1 MILTMAQK
9 TLNKQ
14 KMKTPSNWL
23 TCRMQEIASIYN
35 GNSISEEV
43 KTRDFTGLATGYNY
57 IATKDVGFDSIINYE
72 NGVKI
77 PFTRKDFKVAPKNT
91 PLLCIEGGSAG
102 RKLGFLSEDVC
113 FGNKLC
119 AFASPFSQWIYFY
132 LQSSYFL
139 NHFNVNKN
147 GLIGGVSINKI
158 KQITIPVPPL
168 AEQKRIV
175 KKIEE
180 LFGVIDEQIKK
191 LEATQEALISY
202 RQSILQQAFSGKL
215 HKTSTWKEVPLKKCC
230 LPVIKRKDS
239 KDPSEKFLY
248 LDIASIDNKINK
260 IIEGTPYT
268 GDVAPSRAR
277 QIVQKDDVLFSTV
290 RTYLKNIALIT
301 DSKYDNQIASTGF
314 CVIRAN
320 QKMLLPH
327 FIFYKT
333 LSDAF
338 LSPLNAKQRGSSY
351 PAVRDGDVLSA
362 IIELPSLS
370 EQKAIVKKI
379 ETAFAFADKAQEV
392 ISASLDQAKQLKQSI
407 LKLAFEGK
415 LVPQDPNDKP
425 VDLSKIKKD
434 K

>member
-1 MILTMAQK
+1 METNKKNWDIAILKDIILTASGG
-9 TLNKQ
+9 
-14 KMKTPSNWL
+14 TPSRKKIQYFQGNIPWVKSGEL
-23 TCRMQEIASIYN
+23 TDSYIYETEEH
-35 GNSISEEV
+35 ISESAV
-43 KTRDFTGLATGYNY
+43 HSSSAKIFPKGSLLIALYGATIGKMAFLGVPA
-57 IATKDVGFDSIINYE
+57 ATNQAVCCLFNSPSIN
-72 NGVKI
+72 
-77 PFTRKDFKVAPKNT
+77 
-91 PLLCIEGGSAG
+91 
-102 RKLGFLSEDVC
+102 
-113 FGNKLC
+113 
-119 AFASPFSQWIYFY
+119 
-132 LQSSYFL
+132 SYFL
-139 NHFNVNKN
+139 FYYLLLKRSFLINQGKGGAQKN
-147 GLIGGVSINKI
+147 ISQETLKLL
-158 KQITIPVPPL
+158 QIPVPPM

-180 LFGVIDEQIKK
+180 LFGVIDEQVKR
-191 LEATQEALISY
+191 LEATQEALVSY

-215 HKTSTWKEVPLKKCC
+215 CKTPTWEEVPLKKCC

-248 LDIASIDNKINK
+248 LDIASIDNKTNK

-268 GDVAPSRAR
+268 GDTAPSRAR
-277 QIVQKDDVLFSTV
+277 QIVQKDDILFSTV

-351 PAVRDGDVLSA
+351 PAVRNGDVLNS

-379 ETAFAFADKAQEV
+379 ENAFAFADKAQAAITGALE
-392 ISASLDQAKQLKQSI
+392 QAKQLKQSI
-407 LKLAFEGK
+407 LKRAFEGK
-415 LVPQDPNDKP
+415 LVPQDPNDEP
-425 VDLSKIKKD
+425 VDLTQIKKD
-434 K
+434 KHK

>member
-1 MILTMAQK
+1 MKNNIYINLSAIVNYRKGKMPLEFSEIEKQGFAPYIDIKLFDRGILSRFAKCDTK
-9 TLNKQ
+9 VTL
-14 KMKTPSNWL
+14 
-23 TCRMQEIASIYN
+23 
-35 GNSISEEV
+35 
-43 KTRDFTGLATGYNY
+43 
-57 IATKDVGFDSIINYE
+57 
-72 NGVKI
+72 
-77 PFTRKDFKVAPKNT
+77 
-91 PLLCIEGGSAG
+91 
-102 RKLGFLSEDVC
+102 
-113 FGNKLC
+113 
-119 AFASPFSQWIYFY
+119 
-132 LQSSYFL
+132 
-139 NHFNVNKN
+139 VNKN
-147 GLIGGVSINKI
+147 DVLVVWDGARFGLSAIGWEGVLGSTIVALNSQYVLPKFLFYFIQSNFKKI
-158 KQITIPVPPL
+158 QSKPRGVGIPHVEPSLFWNLPIPVPPM

-180 LFGVIDEQIKK
+180 LFGVIDEQVKR
-191 LEATQEALISY
+191 LEATQEDLISY

-215 HKTSTWKEVPLKKCC
+215 CKTPTWEEVPLKKCC

-248 LDIASIDNKINK
+248 LDIASIDNKTNK

-268 GDVAPSRAR
+268 GDTAPSRAR
-277 QIVQKDDVLFSTV
+277 QIVQKDDILFSTV

-314 CVIRAN
+314 CAIRAN

-351 PAVRDGDVLSA
+351 PAVRNGDVLNS

-379 ETAFAFADKAQEV
+379 ENAFAFADKAQAAITGALE
-392 ISASLDQAKQLKQSI
+392 QAKQLKQSI
-407 LKLAFEGK
+407 LKRAFEGK

-425 VDLSKIKKD
+425 VDLTQIKKD
-434 K
+434 KQK